1 MPVARWLPSSSG
13 SPRPSRRPVAGA
25 RAPRIGFG
33 WVHDL
38 DDFVDVQIT
47 MRGKSGLGLPGQD
60 RDGMPAERVDR
71 QREVS
76 ATARAQHFCL
86 PVSLQGLLEPD
97 AVKVASPVC
106 AVRRVVV
113 SPAQPGGTR
122 REVSGSPG
130 LPGRESAR
138 GQEHAREAV
147 AVWRRPGRGAARPAR
162 YGQGLIA

>member
-60 RDGMPAERVDR
+60 RDGMPAERLDR

-76 ATARAQHFCL
+76 ATARAQRFCL

-97 AVKVASPVC
+97 AVKVASPV
-106 AVRRVVV
+106 
-113 SPAQPGGTR
+113 
-122 REVSGSPG
+122 
-130 LPGRESAR
+130 LR
-138 GQEHAREAV
+138 G
-147 AVWRRPGRGAARPAR
+147 PGAAMRPA
-162 YGQGLIA
+162 YPTMHPCDTKEPT